1 MLILCSYL
9 TLLGGVTLMTSQS
22 AALHPPIS
30 PLDGTHCLIGLK
42 LPVHRLQDPEDTN
55 GNKEKMLSASRQ
67 SHDQHTGSG
76 NSGQREHL
84 CCRCSFSSCSFF
96 SRSSFS
102 EYL

>member
-1 MLILCSYL
+1 
-9 TLLGGVTLMTSQS
+9 MTSQVCC
-22 AALHPPIS
+22 
-30 PLDGTHCLIGLK
+30 PLDGTHRLIGQK

-55 GNKEKMLSASRQ
+55 GNKEEMLSASRQ
-67 SHDQHTGSG
+67 SHDQHTGSAD
-76 NSGQREHL
+76 SGRREHL